1 MKKFNVISLISLV
14 VLCLTSCNTKMSISP
29 DILISSGKLCGVYS
43 NVQNSCLEFSP
54 KEITVYSGEK
64 KQVIFV
70 KYEKVNDSIM
80 YFYPLSGGNRGEVLL
95 KSKDIIIMDGG
106 LFDNEWLYISRVKV

>member
-1 MKKFNVISLISLV
+1 MKKFNVI
-14 VLCLTSCNTKMSISP
+14 
-29 DILISSGKLCGVYS
+29 
-43 NVQNSCLEFSP
+43 
-54 KEITVYSGEK
+54 
-64 KQVIFV
+64 
-70 KYEKVNDSIM
+70 IM